1 MLGKLL
7 ARNPYPKVARAV
19 PQSGQG
25 RTPKWPGPYPK
36 VARAVPQ
43 RGQGRTPKWPGPYPK
58 VARAVPQSGQ
68 GRTPKWPGPYPKV
81 ARAGT
86 QTASG
91 RTPIRAAS
99 PGVMGI
105 GEFGDRAPRRPS
117 GRTGSSERHVWDG
130 DRAKPYRA
138 PKRPP

>member
-43 RGQGRTPKWPGPYPK
+43 SGQGRTPKWAGPYPK
-58 VARAVPQSGQ
+58 VARAVPQSGVEVE
-68 GRTPKWPGPYPKV
+68 PVPGPKCQALRRY
-81 ARAGT
+81 GT
-86 QTASG
+86 MFQNIADNN
-91 RTPIRAAS
+91 PIY
-99 PGVMGI
+99 V
-105 GEFGDRAPRRPS
+105 
-117 GRTGSSERHVWDG
+117 V
-130 DRAKPYRA
+130 
-138 PKRPP
+138 